1 MVQDKPHRL
10 PLDAIRQLQER
21 VKADGFRS
29 MPDEK
34 AFMDELS
41 GEDDSTPEARP
52 PAPDN
57 DLP

>member
-1 MVQDKPHRL
+1 MAQDKPHQL
-10 PLDAIRQLQER
+10 PLDAIRQLQELA
-21 VKADGFRS
+21 KAQGFRS

-41 GEDDSTPEARP
+41 GEDDSTPKARP
-52 PAPDN
+52 PAPDK